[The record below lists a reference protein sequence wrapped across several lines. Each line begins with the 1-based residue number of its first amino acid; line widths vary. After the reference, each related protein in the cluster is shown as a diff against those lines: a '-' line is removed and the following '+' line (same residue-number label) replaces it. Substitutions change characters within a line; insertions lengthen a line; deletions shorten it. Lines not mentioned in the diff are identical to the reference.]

1 MKACYYGNGR
11 LLLARAEISAKLAKK
26 KKKMSVELLKCVQMA
41 ERADGEGT
49 EGSEAEAEVA
59 ALSGT

>member
-1 MKACYYGNGR
+1 MGTGDSCWRVLK
-11 LLLARAEISAKLAKK
+11 SVQSWP

>member
-1 MKACYYGNGR
+1 MGTGDSCWRVLK
-11 LLLARAEISAKLAKK
+11 SVQSWPK

>member
-11 LLLARAEISAKLAKK
+11 LLLARAEISAKLAK